1 VEHLGAYVQHR
12 SLEVRKDVR
21 KEAISAHC
29 TQAEGSQRHY
39 LKVSTENSP
48 PPMPYSHF
56 SALMAPKQTWGIS
69 QRPEPRE
76 VGLMLQYSLVLSYA
90 FL

>member
-1 VEHLGAYVQHR
+1 MEHLGAYVQHR

-21 KEAISAHC
+21 KVAISAPW

-39 LKVSTENSP
+39 LKVSTEDSP
-48 PPMPYSHF
+48 PPMPYSHS
-56 SALMAPKQTWGIS
+56 SAVLSPKQTWGIS
-69 QRPEPRE
+69 QSPEPRE
-76 VGLMLQYSLVLSYA
+76 VGHMLQYSLVLSYP